1 MFARPDWCSLLPYVI
16 QQFVNARFAPYPG
29 YSVGRVAGTRSPA
42 NVRRSPFRTEPA
54 KLSPHQTSGFEEAAD
69 REDNPLPFS
78 VEDQRDNVADDQACQ
93 NSMPT
98 AFNKPTSGCPSA
110 TIPRE
115 C

>member
-1 MFARPDWCSLLPYVI
+1 MSRIFRWASGRHAIAGKCPSLP
-16 QQFVNARFAPYPG
+16 
-29 YSVGRVAGTRSPA
+29 
-42 NVRRSPFRTEPA
+42 PFRTEPA

-69 REDNPLPFS
+69 REGNPLLFS

-93 NSMPT
+93 NSTPT